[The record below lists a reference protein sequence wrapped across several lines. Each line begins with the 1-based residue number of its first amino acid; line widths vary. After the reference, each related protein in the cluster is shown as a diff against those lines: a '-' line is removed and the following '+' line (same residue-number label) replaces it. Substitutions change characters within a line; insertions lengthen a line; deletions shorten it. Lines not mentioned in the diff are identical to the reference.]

1 VIENVCRRVDEAL
14 TLRATRHGIWETLQN
29 YLRPSALSWQET
41 QSSGDSRERRL
52 MDTTGPRALELFA
65 SFLFSSVFVA
75 GNANS
80 ESFKFEVTDAAGRPE
95 KQATASHEFK
105 KWAEGAAKAVRHAL
119 YSGPGSAIAPLHE
132 VSLDLGL
139 YGTSVLAAWE
149 NRTRRG
155 SPIIFRRY
163 SVWNVAGEV
172 DADGKIC
179 AIYLC
184 EQLDRRQAQRRWPD
198 REVGFEAPGA
208 EKAAEKHDFVFALF
222 RRDDPDLDGLIS
234 AGARDAGGEWFSAW
248 INKTRKLVVA
258 EAYYPEQPVF
268 FPRWLVADDN
278 SVFGRSPGMTALG
291 DAALTNNIS
300 DTVAR
305 GIEKLVDPPWLI
317 RDGALLSPLR
327 AYPGGLSYT
336 DGDLVPQPLLPPGA
350 SRIELG
356 DALLRTRQQAV
367 REAFFV
373 HLFQTPEKS
382 GNPRT
387 AFEVQQDVDERNRAV
402 APMVLRMQAELMEG
416 LIWRTTGIL
425 LRRGIIEPPPAEA
438 TEEDRRLRVTY
449 NSPIVAS
456 QKQIDSAAIMRWF
469 ESLAAW
475 AQVNPDIVDH
485 ADLDGIARLLHEG
498 AGAPTEA
505 RAPRE
510 LVEAK
515 RRGRQEAIAQ
525 QQQQEQLLGGAEAIA
540 KLTAA
545 QRPRG

>member
-1 VIENVCRRVDEAL
+1 MIDNICRRVDEAL
-14 TLRATRHGIWETLQN
+14 VVRATRHGIWETLHN
-29 YLRPSALSWQET
+29 YLRPAALSWQET
-41 QSSGDSRERRL
+41 QASGDSRERRL

-80 ESFKFEVTDAAGRPE
+80 ESFRFDVVDSRGRPD
-95 KQATASHEFK
+95 KGASESYGFRQ
-105 KWAEGAAKAVRHAL
+105 WADGAALTVRHTL
-119 YSGPGSAIAPLHE
+119 YSGSNSAISTLHE

-139 YGTSVLAAWE
+139 YGTSCLAVWE
-149 NRTRRG
+149 NRRNRL
-155 SPIIFRRY
+155 SPVSFRRY
-163 SVWNVAGEV
+163 SVWNVAAER
-172 DADGKIC
+172 DADGRIC
-179 AIYLC
+179 AIFII
-184 EQLDRRQAQRRWPD
+184 EQLDRLQAQRRWPD
-198 REVGFEAPGA
+198 RPVGFEEPG
-208 EKAAEKHDFVFALF
+208 KQKTQEKHDFVFALF
-222 RRDDPDLDGLIS
+222 HKDDPDLEGVITPGTRS
-234 AGARDAGGEWFSAW
+234 MGGEWFSVW
-248 INKTRKLVVA
+248 LNKTRKVLVA
-258 EAYYPEQPVF
+258 EAYHQEQPVF
-268 FPRWLVADDN
+268 LPRWLVADDN

-387 AFEVQQDVDERNRAV
+387 AYEVAQDVDERNRAV
-402 APMVLRMQAELMEG
+402 APMVLRMQAELMDG
-416 LIWRTTGIL
+416 LIWRTAGIL
-425 LRRGIIEPPPAEA
+425 LRRGIIDDPSPFL
-438 TEEDRRLRVTY
+438 EDGRRLKLTY

-456 QKQIDSAAIMRWF
+456 QKQMDSMALMRAF
-469 ESLAAW
+469 EGLAAW
-475 AQVNPDIVDH
+475 AQVNPDVMDLV
-485 ADLDGIARLLHEG
+485 DLDVVGKMLLEG
-498 AGAPTEA
+498 AGAPTKAQASPDKVERKRGA
-505 RAPRE
+505 R
-510 LVEAK
+510 
-515 RRGRQEAIAQ
+515 Q
-525 QQQQEQLLGGAEAIA
+525 QAVASQIQSEQLVQGAEAVA

-545 QRPRG
+545 NRPRS